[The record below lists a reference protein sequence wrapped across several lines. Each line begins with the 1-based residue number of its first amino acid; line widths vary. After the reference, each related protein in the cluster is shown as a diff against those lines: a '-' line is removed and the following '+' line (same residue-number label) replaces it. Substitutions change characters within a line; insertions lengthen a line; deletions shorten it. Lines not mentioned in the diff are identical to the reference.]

1 MSDEIDA
8 AQKGS
13 ASGKPLGTGDR
24 SRSGARWVTA
34 VTISNTLANAVQA
47 LIATVFMSP
56 ADYGLFLLAALAMNL
71 GRQATEF
78 SLGTGVIHRQGR
90 GGALE
95 LDTVFWI
102 SMALGLTL
110 YGIALG
116 GVALFPVDRVDN
128 RLPALILLVMVTVP
142 LSASVAVHAAI
153 LERGLL
159 FRRLC
164 FGEIVGVFC
173 GLAVMMTLT
182 WAGYGPFALAW
193 AMVTTVGVRAVWLW
207 GALIGIWLPRV
218 RFDREA
224 ARFHLAFGG
233 YRVMTN
239 ATNFAVNR
247 TDQILIAWAY
257 GPEIVGLY
265 GLAWMIIVDPILRL
279 NGIANRLAM
288 TVFARFQRFPRLCRS
303 ILRQTIRVLSS
314 FTAPLIVGGAV
325 VAPAFFDGFLRPE
338 WREAVPMLQ
347 ILSVAAIA
355 RSIAN
360 PAGAV
365 VIAMGRASLAF
376 KWTLAQLLL
385 ATGALVLA
393 AVFLDP
399 IGFTCVVVLTNVVM
413 VFAIGPLLVRR
424 VLPVATFFLIRAA
437 MPAVFAAAA
446 MGVCV
451 FAVGLLVEGSV
462 ADLDQVVFA
471 AQLITGIASYL
482 VISHVFDRD
491 RLHAALGALGPR
503 RRR

>member
-1 MSDEIDA
+1 MSDETDA
-8 AQKGS
+8 ERPGPNA
-13 ASGKPLGTGDR
+13 GTATGTAAL

-34 VTISNTLANAVQA
+34 VTISNTLANAAQA

-56 ADYGLFLLAALAMNL
+56 QDYGLFLLAALAMNL

-102 SMALGLTL
+102 SLALGLTL
-110 YGIALG
+110 YGIAFG
-116 GVALFPVDRVDN
+116 GVAVFPLDRIDD

-142 LSASVAVHAAI
+142 LSALVAVHAAV
-153 LERGLL
+153 LERDLL

-164 FGEIVGVFC
+164 AGEILGVVC
-173 GLAVMMTLT
+173 GLIVMIALT
-182 WAGYGPFALAW
+182 WAEHGPFALAW

-207 GALIGIWLPRV
+207 GALLGTWLPGF
-218 RFDREA
+218 RFEA
-224 ARFHLAFGG
+224 EAGRFHLSFGG
-233 YRVMTN
+233 YRVLTN
-239 ATNFAVNR
+239 VINFAVNR

-288 TVFARFQRFPRLCRS
+288 TMFARFQRFPGLCRS
-303 ILRQTIRVLSS
+303 ILRQSIRVLTS
-314 FTAPLIVGGAV
+314 FTAPLIIGGAF

-338 WREAVPMLQ
+338 WREAVPLLQ

-365 VIAMGRASLAF
+365 VVAMGRADLAF
-376 KWTLAQLLL
+376 RWMLAQFVL
-385 ATGALVLA
+385 ATGVLVLA
-393 AVFLDP
+393 AAYLEP
-399 IGFTCVVVLTNVVM
+399 IGFTVAVVLTNVVM
-413 VFAIGPLLVRR
+413 LVAIGPLLVGR
-424 VLPVATFFLIRAA
+424 VLPVTASFLVRAA
-437 MPAVFAAAA
+437 VPSLFAAAA

-451 FAVGLLVEGSV
+451 FAVGLTMSGLSPDSDRT
-462 ADLDQVVFA
+462 AFA
-471 AQLITGIASYL
+471 VQLIAGVASYL
-482 VISHVFDRD
+482 AISHAFDRD
-491 RLHAALGALGPR
+491 RLHAALGALGSR